1 MTAGGAYYPARAKVR
16 APAPDYDVFVADQDY
31 GYRTGWAVGSLIMAE
46 KVLQAELKVAKPS
59 WLAQSWY
66 DSNILQIQ
74 EDEQAP
80 PPSNATINSDFHY
93 LFGLPRA

>member
-1 MTAGGAYYPARAKVR
+1 MVLAPSRVAQVR
-16 APAPDYDVFVADQDY
+16 KPVPSHELYVVNQDY
-31 GYRTGWAVGSLIMAE
+31 GYHSGWAVGSLAMAE